1 MERRLEWEDFIWWWT
16 TSPITKRAGSG
27 SDAKS
32 SACTHSEAVWTWHCC
47 CTRLPSVTTAM
58 GVSGLSSW
66 TRCIAMSCNLR
77 RPMNTTSVEDVSR
90 ASRRS
95 RVKRPSCPVA
105 VPSQAEEAT
114 PRSVSGM
121 PANPARDVPQEMPG
135 TYVQPRPSCS
145 AKASSSPARPNTMG
159 SPPFRRTMRRP
170 CRAPRSIQSWMRIW
184 GVLVWPALLPTHTSS
199 ASGWAMFSTS

>member
-77 RPMNTTSVEDVSR
+77 RPMNTTSVEDVLR

-95 RVKRPSCPVA
+95 RVRRPSCPVA

-145 AKASSSPARPNTMG
+145 ARPVLRRHAQTPWVASFQTNDAQALSGAAFNPVG
-159 SPPFRRTMRRP
+159 
-170 CRAPRSIQSWMRIW
+170 MRIW
-184 GVLVWPALLPTHTSS
+184 GVGWPALLPTHTSS
-199 ASGWAMFSTS
+199 ASG